1 MFEVRLGDKVSYS
14 SWGKRLTGTVV
25 AVHSSSVLWVCDDDT
40 GKVRWMHRDSVS
52 LICNAV
58 ELLA

>member
-1 MFEVRLGDKVSYS
+1 MFEVSLGDKVSYS

-25 AVHSSSVLWVCDDDT
+25 AVCRGNIIWVCDDEA